1 MERASRP
8 PPSPPP
14 RVRVC
19 APRARAPCQD
29 EEPGQPLR
37 FVDLHVAGHK
47 PELDPE
53 VCASLSEADEK
64 LAWRGVAP
72 GPAAGGRPPSE
83 QESHGHRV
91 HVRVGVPGS
100 VRRASGRPRT
110 RGASGSEGGS
120 RGRGRHPVAW
130 RAGVGGVRAQG
141 GVECEGPWEE
151 PACGGL
157 RVCSRSPHP
166 RLSGAAPE
174 ISALGAERVGAPTHL
189 FRVPCEP
196 PGLGGGSLAP
206 RTSWPRA
213 HLASTDAEQT
223 RGEGQRP

>member
-1 MERASRP
+1 MTGVGAAPHSWAF
-8 PPSPPP
+8 
-14 RVRVC
+14 RVRGLAGARE
-19 APRARAPCQD
+19 APRR
-29 EEPGQPLR
+29 L
-37 FVDLHVAGHK
+37 AGSGALL
-47 PELDPE
+47 P
-53 VCASLSEADEK
+53 
-64 LAWRGVAP
+64 
-72 GPAAGGRPPSE
+72 
-83 QESHGHRV
+83 
-91 HVRVGVPGS
+91 VP
-100 VRRASGRPRT
+100 
-110 RGASGSEGGS
+110 
-120 RGRGRHPVAW
+120 GRGR
-130 RAGVGGVRAQG
+130 GVRAQRG
-141 GVECEGPWEE
+141 MECEGPWEE

-223 RGEGQRP
+223 RGEGQRPRDLACEGTPVRADGWDATSRHSPAGPVGGQAQSCRSGMRSHTHMHTRTHRRWRAVRLGPQEAGVCRCSWPCGDAVPGDT